1 MVIKISCPNIAK
13 DIHTMCSNNKL
24 IRAQWATECANSTE
38 VCNIRKSLNS
48 FKQLTYSHRTD

>member
-1 MVIKISCPNIAK
+1 
-13 DIHTMCSNNKL
+13 MCSNNKL

-48 FKQLTYSHRTD
+48 FKQLTYVIEPINYKLLSL